1 MKTEPH
7 YQKQKIVNMA
17 ANGELVLSDVL
28 CFVKNKYV
36 KVPGK
41 PLKSALVDFYSVES
55 VSEAKIRLLSDIE
68 ALKASDTSVKFPHVP
83 QRRAGEDRIVR
94 EIDDIFTLFRHL
106 DEQKLV
112 DSLPRYVSADPDMM
126 PSIRLFEGDMNVIM
140 IMLEKLGH
148 KFEEYGSALSTITRD
163 VSALQSK
170 FVSLEQA
177 KVVSLDQFPP
187 LPSVNTTVPVPRPQ
201 RQPQPQQQPSVQSLL
216 GNSAHI
222 ETNVQPTER
231 GVPDWATLASTPHI
245 CSTNRFAPL
254 ASTTDDEGTMS
265 GYETVQTKK
274 NKRRRSKESQ
284 ERATTTAQNPQQRQQ
299 QRQRR
304 SALFGKSTVVTNI
317 AAARR
322 LRKKKVY
329 CIDNVDPACSR
340 DDIEA
345 FVNAIPVD
353 IVSCFE
359 AKPRR
364 RRNESEEIPRK
375 AFRLCIYEDER
386 ERLLDASIWPDSVII
401 SEWFFKPE
409 QSTQRGER
417 QEQSKKMRLG
427 DVKNGSAA
435 VDAAAIIVTGQSSS
449 SSDCPTV
456 GEPNVNSSIG
466 LSDDTI
472 IAAYTVNMDCTNS
485 TNHGD

>member
-1 MKTEPH
+1 M
-7 YQKQKIVNMA
+7 
-17 ANGELVLSDVL
+17 
-28 CFVKNKYV
+28 
-36 KVPGK
+36 
-41 PLKSALVDFYSVES
+41 
-55 VSEAKIRLLSDIE
+55 
-68 ALKASDTSVKFPHVP
+68 
-83 QRRAGEDRIVR
+83 
-94 EIDDIFTLFRHL
+94 
-106 DEQKLV
+106 
-112 DSLPRYVSADPDMM
+112 
-126 PSIRLFEGDMNVIM
+126 
-140 IMLEKLGH
+140 
-148 KFEEYGSALSTITRD
+148 
-163 VSALQSK
+163 
-170 FVSLEQA
+170 
-177 KVVSLDQFPP
+177 
-187 LPSVNTTVPVPRPQ
+187 
-201 RQPQPQQQPSVQSLL
+201 

-231 GVPDWATLASTPHI
+231 GVPDLATLASTPHV

-254 ASTTDDEGTMS
+254 ASMTDDEATMS

-274 NKRRRSKESQ
+274 NKRRRSRESQ

-304 SALFGKSTVVTNI
+304 LALFGKSTVVTNI

-329 CIDNVDPACSR
+329 CIDNVDPACST

-345 FVNAIPVD
+345 IVNAIPVD

-456 GEPNVNSSIG
+456 GESNAIIVVSDLAMTPLLLLIRSIWTVLTGLTIGTEVKAEHLKIISYNMHGFMQGYPVLEDFMNDDNKPDVFLVQEHWLTPVN
-466 LSDDTI
+466 LSRLDKYFPDYFSFGCSAMTKCVESGMLRGVRLV
-472 IAAYTVNMDCTNS
+472 AS
-485 TNHGD
+485 